1 MSEVSRPPRRLALV
15 VDPHDGVCAV
25 LRRVLSEHNIEAVIA
40 KTCAEALTLVK
51 SHGDMFDV
59 LLTELDGPECAG
71 AELIASALRHYPRLP
86 IVCMSTA
93 ANDAAHIR
101 RLVPARAAVVPKPF
115 TVAQLTAAI
124 ERAMAA

>member
-1 MSEVSRPPRRLALV
+1 MKQNGDTRRFVLI

-25 LRRVLSEHNIEAVIA
+25 LRRMLNDANIETVIA
-40 KTCAEALTLVK
+40 KSCAEALTLVK
-51 SHGDMFDV
+51 SHGELIDV
-59 LLTELDGPECAG
+59 LLTELEGPECAG
-71 AELIASALRHYPRLP
+71 AGLIADALRHRPHLP

-93 ANDAAHIR
+93 ANDDVHIR

-124 ERAMAA
+124 ARAVAA